1 MLRKVKKAHHIERIY
16 DRECDLVCNRSGHS
30 HNKLVHLA
38 ILHCSQLQEIL
49 FLTLRLT
56 QNELKTNETRFP
68 LIRTPLFRRA
78 LTMTNKS
85 PSQVA

>member
-1 MLRKVKKAHHIERIY
+1 MLRKVKESAPYRADIQSIQPHGR
-16 DRECDLVCNRSGHS
+16 S

-38 ILHCSQLQEIL
+38 ILHCSQVQEIL

-56 QNELKTNETRFP
+56 HNELKTNKTRFP
-68 LIRTPLFRRA
+68 LIRTPLFRKA

-85 PSQVA
+85 LSQVA